1 MRGCACRGTAG
12 FAHVSCLAE
21 QAKILFAEAEENNL
35 DLKVQNARF
44 QRWDTCSLCEQK
56 YHGLVQC
63 ALGWACWK
71 TYVGR
76 PQTNETRRMAMTELA
91 NGLISAKHYED
102 ALPVQEADLSMA
114 RRLGESGR
122 NLLTAQGNLACTYQ
136 SLGRLEEALQMR
148 RDVYSGYL
156 KLEGEEHR
164 KSILTAYNYV
174 LSLASLHRSE
184 EAKALMR
191 KTIPVARRVLTP
203 PTEELAEKDCAS
215 AQERT

>member
-1 MRGCACRGTAG
+1 M
-12 FAHVSCLAE
+12 
-21 QAKILFAEAEENNL
+21 
-35 DLKVQNARF
+35 
-44 QRWDTCSLCEQK
+44 
-56 YHGLVQC
+56 
-63 ALGWACWK
+63 
-71 TYVGR
+71 GR
-76 PQTNETRRMAMTELA
+76 PQTNEARRLATGELG
-91 NGLISAKHYED
+91 NGLFAVKHYED
-102 ALPVQEADLSMA
+102 ALPVQEAELSMA

-191 KTIPVARRVLTP
+191 KTIPVARRVLGESDEVTLSMRKTYAVTLINAGATLDDIREAITTLEDIERIARHVVGGANPITMRIVALLRDARAVLRAREATP
-203 PTEELAEKDCAS
+203 VVLILK
-215 AQERT
+215 